1 MKNDVGETWI
11 DKRLNLCRQQSG
23 RNNRRG
29 YCNGGSCA
37 SVFCHYSA
45 CNGIADKG
53 IEEQICSGGTLRNE
67 ALHYRYCTCN
77 RVLYGNQYLFQYQKR
92 RRGNGYC
99 CDCSHSSS
107 VSCLFHLKK
116 SDEKRN
122 FSDSAY
128 CCFSRLRNNR
138 LRGLAYR
145 KIPVCRDKSQ
155 FNRSFGSN
163 RLLRFL
169 PSDAIIHPSQ

>member
-116 SDEKRN
+116 SDEKGI
-122 FSDSAY
+122 SPILLIVVSAA
-128 CCFSRLRNNR
+128 C
-138 LRGLAYR
+138 GIIAYGR
-145 KIPVCRDKSQ
+145 DVPIPDYVRPIP
-155 FNRSFGSN
+155 
-163 RLLRFL
+163 
-169 PSDAIIHPSQ
+169 PS